1 MQMVTSWMEEGE
13 LKASLKMV
21 RQVLLRRVG
30 AIDPALDQRL
40 QILSIPQLEN
50 LLDAAL
56 DFSEP
61 PELLGWIQSN
71 LWNSWC

>member
-13 LKASLKMV
+13 QKAALKMV
-21 RQVLLRRVG
+21 RRRVG
-30 AIDPALDQRL
+30 AIDPTIDRRL
-40 QILSIPQLEN
+40 QLLSVPQLEN

-61 PELLGWIQSN
+61 PELLNWLDAERSAE
-71 LWNSWC
+71 

>member
-13 LKASLKMV
+13 QKAALKMV
-21 RQVLLRRVG
+21 RRVG
-30 AIDPALDQRL
+30 PIDPAIDRRL
-40 QILSIPQLEN
+40 QLLSVPQLEN

-61 PELLGWIQSN
+61 
-71 LWNSWC
+71 